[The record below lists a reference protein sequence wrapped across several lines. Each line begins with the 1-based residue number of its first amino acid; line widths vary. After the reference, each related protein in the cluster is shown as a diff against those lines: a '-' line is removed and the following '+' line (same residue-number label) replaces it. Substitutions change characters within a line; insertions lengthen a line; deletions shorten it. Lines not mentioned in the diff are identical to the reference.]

1 MNRKNVIENVLYI
14 IGVLV
19 VLVGISYALMQRD
32 KLQETLNEKEN
43 VISEMNIMIDRQ
55 QDQLEAYQ
63 SEVESLNI
71 QFAELATSY
80 EKLEANQVELS
91 GKITKLEEEKAK
103 LLDQVK
109 TSNDKVKA
117 LQTDNANLKKKISSI
132 PVAAP
137 SRGGTKTASASKSA
151 GKTINVVATAYTAYC
166 NGCSGVTATGINL
179 RNNPG
184 LKVIAVDPKVIPLG
198 TKVYVE
204 GYGYAVAGDTGG
216 AIKGNKIDL
225 FMSSKSSALKF
236 GRKTIQVKV
245 LN

>member
-1 MNRKNVIENVLYI
+1 MNRKNVIENVLYF
-14 IGVLV
+14 VLV
-19 VLVGISYALMQRD
+19 VAILSGMAYALMQRD

-63 SEVESLNI
+63 SEVDSLNI
-71 QFAELATSY
+71 QFAELANSY
-80 EKLEANQVELS
+80 EKLEANQATLS
-91 GKITKLEEEKAK
+91 GKMTKLEEEKAK
-103 LLDQVK
+103 LLEQVK
-109 TSNDKVKA
+109 TSNDKVKL
-117 LQTDNANLKKKISSI
+117 LQTDNANLKKKVSSA
-132 PVAAP
+132 PVTVP

-151 GKTINVVATAYTAYC
+151 GKTINVTATAYTAYC

-179 RNNPG
+179 RKNPG

-198 TKVYVE
+198 TKVHVE

-236 GRKTIQVKV
+236 GRQTVQVKV